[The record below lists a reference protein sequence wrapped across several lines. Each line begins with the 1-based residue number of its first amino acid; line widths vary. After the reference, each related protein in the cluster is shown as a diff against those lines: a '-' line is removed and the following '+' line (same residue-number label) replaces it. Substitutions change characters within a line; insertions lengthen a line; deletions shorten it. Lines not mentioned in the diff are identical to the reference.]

1 MTDPRRLDAAR
12 RMVGAPRDAP
22 ATPALLLDLPR
33 VDRNIAEMARR
44 MDTLPAALRPHAKVH
59 KSPILARRQI
69 AAGAIGITTANV
81 WEASALLDDGIDGVL
96 IANQVVGP
104 VKAAEL
110 ARSAGLG
117 QVLVAVDD
125 ASNVDQLAAAARDA
139 GTEIGVLV
147 ELDVGLHRAG
157 VRGIEPAVEL
167 GAHVTRQAGLRLAG
181 LLGYEGHC
189 MLEPD
194 RALRISKAHASN
206 DLLIAA
212 ADAFGRA
219 GLCTDVVAAG
229 GLGTWDITGA
239 NPRITEIH
247 AGTYVFMDAFH
258 ARLVPGFE
266 VALTVLGTVMSRS
279 GDTAVLDCGR
289 KAFGLDRG
297 LPEIVGGGRL
307 GALRARRAL
316 GARGAPRARSAG
328 GLAAR
333 GGRPHRART
342 KLRPHHRQSLR
353 HVPRGRRLPGRR
365 RVADPRPL
373 RQPVGGRRPARCRLT
388 RTNDRRQEP
397 RCPTCPRT
405 PR

>member
-1 MTDPRRLDAAR
+1 MPRGGWSAT
-12 RMVGAPRDAP
+12 PRDAP

-69 AAGAIGITTANV
+69 DAGAIGITTATV

-167 GAHVTRQAGLRLAG
+167 GAPRH
-181 LLGYEGHC
+181 
-189 MLEPD
+189 
-194 RALRISKAHASN
+194 
-206 DLLIAA
+206 
-212 ADAFGRA
+212 
-219 GLCTDVVAAG
+219 AAG
-229 GLGTWDITGA
+229 GPAAGRAARLRG
-239 NPRITEIH
+239 PLH
-247 AGTYVFMDAFH
+247 AG
-258 ARLVPGFE
+258 ARPRRCG
-266 VALTVLGTVMSRS
+266 SR
-279 GDTAVLDCGR
+279 R
-289 KAFGLDRG
+289 
-297 LPEIVGGGRL
+297 
-307 GALRARRAL
+307 
-316 GARGAPRARSAG
+316 
-328 GLAAR
+328 
-333 GGRPHRART
+333 
-342 KLRPHHRQSLR
+342 
-353 HVPRGRRLPGRR
+353 RRLP
-365 RVADPRPL
+365 
-373 RQPVGGRRPARCRLT
+373 T
-388 RTNDRRQEP
+388 TS
-397 RCPTCPRT
+397 
-405 PR
+405 

>member
-1 MTDPRRLDAAR
+1 M
-12 RMVGAPRDAP
+12 
-22 ATPALLLDLPR
+22 
-33 VDRNIAEMARR
+33 
-44 MDTLPAALRPHAKVH
+44 
-59 KSPILARRQI
+59 
-69 AAGAIGITTANV
+69 
-81 WEASALLDDGIDGVL
+81 L

-194 RALRISKAHASN
+194 RALRISKAHAAN

-266 VALTVLGTVMSRS
+266 VALTVLGTIMSRS

-297 LPEIVGGGRL
+297 LPEIVGGVASVHFEHGEHSVHEEHLVLDLPEGSRL
-307 GALRARRAL
+307 V
-316 GARGAPRARSAG
+316 
-328 GLAAR
+328 

-342 KLRPHHRQSLR
+342 KLCPHHRQSLR
-353 HVPRGRRLPGRR
+353 HVPRGRRLPSRR

>member
-1 MTDPRRLDAAR
+1 
-12 RMVGAPRDAP
+12 MVGAPRDAP

-44 MDTLPAALRPHAKVH
+44 MDGLPAALRPHAKVH
-59 KSPILARRQI
+59 KCPILARRQI

-110 ARSAGLG
+110 ARIAGLG
-117 QVLVAVDD
+117 T
-125 ASNVDQLAAAARDA
+125 RA
-139 GTEIGVLV
+139 GGRRRRGERRRSWRVPRSRPAPRSACSSSSTSACTGP
-147 ELDVGLHRAG
+147 G

-167 GAHVTRQAGLRLAG
+167 GAHVARRPGLKLAG

-194 RALRISKAHASN
+194 RALRVSKAHAAN

-212 ADAFGRA
+212 ADAFDRA
-219 GLCTDVVAAG
+219 GLCTDVVAGG

-266 VALTVLGTVMSRS
+266 VALTVLGTVISRS

-297 LPEIVGGGRL
+297 LPEIVGGVAAVHFEHGEHSVHEEHLVLDLPDGSEVAVGDRIELAPSYAPTTVNLYDMYHVVDDARVVDVWPILGRY
-307 GALRARRAL
+307 GSQ
-316 GARGAPRARSAG
+316 SAG
-328 GLAAR
+328 VGPPAA
-333 GGRPHRART
+333 A
-342 KLRPHHRQSLR
+342 
-353 HVPRGRRLPGRR
+353 
-365 RVADPRPL
+365 
-373 RQPVGGRRPARCRLT
+373 
-388 RTNDRRQEP
+388 
-397 RCPTCPRT
+397 
-405 PR
+405 